1 MSPTDFFIELWNK
14 ITSFDITVIIGLV
27 IAVLGLLFLISE
39 IKTKIQHGTTSEN
52 LMLAFIGLTFG
63 LVLVF
68 MSAWVLAIALSFF
81 VLAIYQTYQLRESP
95 VWRELMITSVATYF
109 VLLVGAVGDKIFEMV
124 TGEKEQRF
132 LGWSYN
138 IMIYVFLI
146 MALIFF
152 GKKFVLVSRLM
163 SPQILYLTLFAL
175 AYLVLW
181 TVGKFIP
188 GFDNLSWN
196 YLGLYDYNLVLSNPN
211 YLGTVGGF
219 ISSDSLIDKSAVLN
233 TMGGF
238 IKSDSLLVKRTIFLS
253 LGPWEIVI
261 LLSFLMYFLS
271 GWLLTKLLGIKPTE
285 DKRVLKIVEEVR
297 VKLGIK
303 NQVKVGFVEAPIL
316 NAMAYG
322 PWFDQRI
329 TLISSKLDEFSDD
342 DIRGIVAH
350 ELAHNQRIHIV
361 WLQLIAS
368 FEMIIKKVFLLPATT
383 LDYAVVKDLMP
394 FGLYFLISYGI
405 IAFLYIFVRILE
417 GDADLQTK
425 KAGYGRQLA
434 QALYKLEG
442 FYQGIAGDFG
452 LNVQLLTGKEFTEE
466 EKLRFSGEAAIRLY
480 RHVYRPGRWDMFAN
494 IFMSHPRTAY
504 RIVAVVGDDLSP
516 LKGALLPY
524 WLLLPN
530 FIRKKAIR
538 NLTKRREQFS
548 ELISERYDEY
558 YGEKGVKSFLEITRM
573 DEILK
578 LLEGRKIVAYDHI
591 FDDLVEGDVLGV
603 QVSNTICQ
611 PIFLR
616 VKNGENENQILI
628 SDYTIHDAKI
638 DEKYL
643 FKDGKIGKLVS
654 WKKAKNNNRP
664 IFTFE
669 SLKEESNTFEKN
681 YTGKPIN
688 YFTKLK
694 GQEVF
699 FYMTGADRRGKL
711 IDIQLK
717 DSLANSDLS
726 FEVDDG
732 KEIKKVEVKG
742 EDIFI
747 DLPPVLLRFTKEK
760 QEVQT
765 SLLKSIIGK
774 SVIMFTKEELET
786 GIACTLT
793 NVTKEKIEYKIQEK
807 TEKIERKKV
816 DFLFVYDDIPRF
828 MMKKHVS
835 SVDRLLSRYS
845 NRKEMR
851 YIFG

>member
-1 MSPTDFFIELWNK
+1 MSPTDYFIELWNK
-14 ITSFDITVIIGLV
+14 INTFDITVIVGII
-27 IAVLGLLFLISE
+27 IAILGLLFLISE

-63 LVLVF
+63 LVLIF

-81 VLAIYQTYQLRESP
+81 VLAVYQTYQLRESP
-95 VWRELMITSVATYF
+95 VWRELMITSVATYL
-109 VLLVGAVGDKIFEMV
+109 VLLVGSVGDKIYEMV
-124 TGEKEQRF
+124 TGTKEQRF

-196 YLGLYDYNLVLSNPN
+196 YLGLHDYSLALSNPK
-211 YLGTVGGF
+211 YLNE
-219 ISSDSLIDKSAVLN
+219 I
-233 TMGGF
+233 GGF
-238 IKSDSLLVKRTIFLS
+238 IKTDSLLVKRTIFLS

-271 GWLLTKLLGIKPTE
+271 GWLLTVLLGIKPTE

-303 NQVKVGFVEAPIL
+303 KEVKVGFVEAPIL

-329 TLISSKLDEFSDD
+329 TLISSKLDDFSDD

-350 ELAHNQRIHIV
+350 ELAHNHRIHIV

-383 LDYAVVKDLMP
+383 LDYAVVRDLMP

-425 KAGYGRQLA
+425 KAGYGKQLA

-530 FIRKKAIR
+530 FIRKKAIK
-538 NLTKRREQFS
+538 NLTKNREKFS
-548 ELISERYDEY
+548 DLITERYDEY
-558 YGEKGVKSFLEITRM
+558 YGDEGVESFLEITKM
-573 DEILK
+573 DQILK
-578 LLEGRKIVAYDHI
+578 LLEGRQIVAYDHI

-603 QVSNTICQ
+603 HVSDNICQ
-611 PIFLR
+611 PLFLR
-616 VKNGENENQILI
+616 VKNKEEEHQILI
-628 SDYTIHDAKI
+628 SDYTIHDARI
-638 DEKYL
+638 NENYL
-643 FKDGKIGKLVS
+643 FKNGKIGKLVS

-664 IFTFE
+664 IFVFE
-669 SLKEESNTFEKN
+669 SLDEKAETFEKN

-688 YFTKLK
+688 YLTKFQD
-694 GQEVF
+694 QEVF
-699 FYMTGADRRGKL
+699 FYMTGADRKAKL
-711 IDIQLK
+711 TNIQLK
-717 DSLANSDLS
+717 DSLATSVLI
-726 FEVDDG
+726 FEVDDE
-732 KEIKKVEVKG
+732 KEVKNVEVKG
-742 EDIFI
+742 EEIFI
-747 DLPPVLLRFTKEK
+747 DLPPVLLRFIKEK
-760 QEVQT
+760 SDIQT
-765 SLLKSIIGK
+765 SLLKYTIGK

-786 GIACTLT
+786 GIACTLN
-793 NVTKEKIEYKIQEK
+793 NVNKDKIEYKIK
-807 TEKIERKKV
+807 EKIEKIDRKKV
-816 DFLFVYDDIPRF
+816 DYLFVYDDIPRF
-828 MMKKHVS
+828 MIKKHVS
-835 SVDRLLSRYS
+835 FVDRLLSRYS